1 MKLEDQFFHS
11 FFYPFVVGVTLSAA
25 MVIISSII
33 FTNNY
38 LDLKTA
44 DNIVQLEKDY
54 SKVKLNSINI
64 ILSTYLLKIQAGLN
78 EIINSYIILAN
89 QIKSNEALKSKV
101 INNKFF
107 INAMDISELL
117 NDDKN
122 ETKKI
127 ID

>member
-64 ILSTYLLKIQAGLN
+64 ILSTNLLKIQVGLN

-89 QIKSNEALKSKV
+89 QIKSNEVLKSKV